1 MPIVL
6 VHGAWAGA
14 WSWRDAARLL
24 RKQGFDVYA
33 PTLTGIAERSHVPPQ
48 NVTLSTHIADIAG
61 LLHYEDLSDVL
72 LVGHSYGGMVI
83 TGAAD
88 REPQRI
94 AGMVYLDAFL
104 PQSGQ
109 SLWDIAGPE
118 RAAHHRQ
125 IAMAHDAGLSMP
137 RPAQN
142 PPLAPEVAAKWG
154 ALFTP
159 QPIGT
164 QSEPWVSVRAEHDR
178 TWPQRH
184 YILCTG
190 YKGSRFHGFADD
202 IRAHIAAGK
211 PGWEYTEF
219 DAGHDVVR
227 ADPQLTAER
236 ISQIARSWN
245 ITE

>member
-24 RKQGFDVYA
+24 RREGFDVYA
-33 PTLTGIAERSHVPPQ
+33 PTMTGIAERSHVPPQ

-61 LLHYEDLSDVL
+61 LMRYEELENVL

-88 REPQRI
+88 REPRRV

-104 PQSGQ
+104 PESGQ

-118 RAAHHRQ
+118 RAEHHRQ
-125 IAMAHDAGLSMP
+125 AAIAFDGGHSLP

-142 PPLAPEVAAKWG
+142 PPLAPELAKKWG
-154 ALFTP
+154 RLFTP
-159 QPIGT
+159 QPVGT
-164 QSEPWVSVRAEHDR
+164 QSEKWISVRPETER
-178 TWPQRH
+178 TWPRRH
-184 YILCTG
+184 YILCTQ
-190 YKGSRFHGFADD
+190 YRGSRFHGFAADVK
-202 IRAHIAAGK
+202 AHIASGAS
-211 PGWEYTEF
+211 GWEYSEF
-219 DAGHDVVR
+219 DAAHDVVR
-227 ADPQLTAER
+227 ADPKLTADR
-236 ISQIARSWN
+236 IAQIARRWG
-245 ITE
+245 IAE

>member
-33 PTLTGIAERSHVPPQ
+33 PTMTGIAERSHVPPQ
-48 NVTLSTHIADIAG
+48 NVTLSTHITDIAG
-61 LLHYEDLSDVL
+61 LMRYEELENVL

-88 REPQRI
+88 REPDRV

-104 PQSGQ
+104 PRSGQ

-118 RAAHHRQ
+118 RAEHHRQ
-125 IAMAHDAGLSMP
+125 DAMAHDGGHSLP

-142 PPLAPEVAAKWG
+142 PPLAPDLAQKWG
-154 ALFTP
+154 QLFTP
-159 QPIGT
+159 QPVGT
-164 QSEPWVSVRAEHDR
+164 QSEPWISVRPEAER
-178 TWPQRH
+178 TWPRRH
-184 YILCTG
+184 YILCTQ
-190 YKGSRFHGFADD
+190 YKGSPFHGFADD
-202 IRAHIAAGK
+202 VRAHIASGE
-211 PGWEYTEF
+211 PGWDYSEF
-219 DAGHDVVR
+219 DAAHDVVR
-227 ADPQLTAER
+227 ADPDITASR
-236 ISQIARSWN
+236 IAQIARGWGV
-245 ITE
+245 TE

>member
-33 PTLTGIAERSHVPPQ
+33 PTMTGIAERSHVPPQ

-61 LLHYEDLSDVL
+61 LMRYEELENVL

-88 REPQRI
+88 REPGRV

-104 PQSGQ
+104 PRSGQ

-118 RAAHHRQ
+118 RAEQHRQ
-125 IAMAHDAGLSMP
+125 DALAYDGGHSLP

-142 PPLAPEVAAKWG
+142 PPLAPDLAEKWG
-154 ALFTP
+154 KLFTL
-159 QPIGT
+159 QPVGT
-164 QSEPWVSVRAEHDR
+164 QSEKWISARPEDER
-178 TWPQRH
+178 TWPRRH
-184 YILCTG
+184 YILCTQ

-202 IRAHIAAGK
+202 VRAHIARGE
-211 PGWEYTEF
+211 PGWEYSEF
-219 DAGHDVVR
+219 DAAHDVVR
-227 ADPQLTAER
+227 ADPDLTASR
-236 ISQIARSWN
+236 IAQIARRWN
-245 ITE
+245 IRE